1 MNLGPLQVR
10 PDALGQRLEVVV
22 PIPREEQIP
31 QHLGSSS
38 LSQGIGPLVAIP
50 LLRPGTLRTNLRL
63 DFDGV
68 VVFLG
73 DPPSQSPIPAIPV
86 APFREDGGAAFEIH
100 IFG

>member
-1 MNLGPLQVR
+1 MR
-10 PDALGQRLEVVV
+10 ADALGQRLEAVV
-22 PIPREEQIP
+22 PIAGEEQIP

-38 LSQGIGPLVAIP
+38 LSQRISPLIAIP
-50 LLRPGTLRTNLRL
+50 LLRSGALRTHLRL

-86 APFREDGGAAFEIH
+86 ASFREDGGAAFEIH
-100 IFG
+100 VLG